1 VNSLI
6 IEEKEMKGPILYRSR
21 FLAIVAATGIAA
33 GLGGCASTGDLNA
46 LRSDVDAAR
55 AEASA
60 AKAEAAAASQ
70 AAAEAKAMAS
80 DAMNTANAA
89 KATSEETE
97 TKIDRMFKKA
107 MYK

>member
-1 VNSLI
+1 
-6 IEEKEMKGPILYRSR
+6 MKGPLLYRSR
-21 FLAIVAATGIAA
+21 VLAIAAATGIVA
-33 GLGGCASTGDLNA
+33 GLGGCATTSDLNA
-46 LRSDVDAAR
+46 LHDDVNAAK

-60 AKAEAAAASQ
+60 AKAEAAAASK

>member
-1 VNSLI
+1 
-6 IEEKEMKGPILYRSR
+6 MKGPILYRSR
-21 FLAIVAATGIAA
+21 ILAVVAATGIVA
-33 GLGGCASTGDLNA
+33 GLGGCASS
-46 LRSDVDAAR
+46 SDVKTLRDDVTAAR

-70 AAAEAKAMAS
+70 AAARAEAMAS

-89 KATSEETE
+89 KASSEETE

>member
-1 VNSLI
+1 
-6 IEEKEMKGPILYRSR
+6 MKGPILYRSR
-21 FLAIVAATGIAA
+21 MLAVVVATGIIA
-33 GLGGCASTGDLNA
+33 GLGGCASTNDMNT
-46 LRSDVDAAR
+46 LRADVDAAR

-60 AKAEAAAASQ
+60 AKAEATAASQ
-70 AAAEAKAMAS
+70 AASRAEAMAS

-89 KATSEETE
+89 KASSAETE